1 MFACR
6 AALNA
11 SGNISFFK
19 RYQLVAV
26 LVAEWEP
33 HLMVGRALKMTN
45 LSTEY
50 TWASI
55 HKCTQTHSKRG
66 RQPERVGPGKAG
78 GGHKRTDNS
87 KMDLD

>member
-19 RYQLVAV
+19 GYQLGAV

-33 HLMVGRALKMTN
+33 HLMVGHALKMTN
-45 LSTEY
+45 WSTEY

-55 HKCTQTHSKRG
+55 HKCTQTHSQERQATREGRARESRRG
-66 RQPERVGPGKAG
+66 
-78 GGHKRTDNS
+78 T
-87 KMDLD
+87 